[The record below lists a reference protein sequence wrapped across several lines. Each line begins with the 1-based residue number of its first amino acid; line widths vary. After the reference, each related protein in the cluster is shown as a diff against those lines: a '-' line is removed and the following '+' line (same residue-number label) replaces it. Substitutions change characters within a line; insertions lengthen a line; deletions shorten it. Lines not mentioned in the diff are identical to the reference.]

1 MVNNQNSYVKQENGF
16 AILASLQNT
25 SSSVYVGDYMAISF
39 DSVPALGMRR
49 TANVTSYP
57 VEDGLNVSD
66 HVQIKN
72 RTFSLSG
79 VISETPIRDNAVQD
93 LLYSAGV
100 NGTRVAQ
107 ALLYLEKIMD
117 SRQTI
122 SLVTESKIYDNIILK
137 GISVDY
143 KDEFGQTFS
152 LDFEQV
158 RIVNSKSVNIIATKT
173 ASTKVTG
180 TTNKVSVAPSA
191 NLESQTKKIGDS

>member
-1 MVNNQNSYVKQENGF
+1 MVNDQNSYVKQENGF

-57 VEDGLNVSD
+57 VEDGFNVSD